1 MYSDSS
7 GLGFFLAMMGAL
19 SFVFFIILVAFYV
32 LKSLGLQ
39 TLAANR
45 GIENP
50 WLAWIPIA
58 DLYIAGAIV
67 GEMDLFGYKLDN
79 LAMWVPVAA
88 LAGMVLGLIP
98 FLGILFSLALA
109 VFMIMFFYNLFK
121 MYTESAVLYT
131 VLSVVLCLWPVF
143 IFIIRNNEPINPGF
157 TPPQY

>member
-1 MYSDSS
+1 MSDSS
-7 GLGFFLAMMGAL
+7 GLGIFLAMMGML
-19 SFVFFIILVAFYV
+19 SFVFFVIAIVFYV
-32 LKSLGLQ
+32 LKSMGLM
-39 TLAANR
+39 TLATNK

-67 GEMDLFGYKLDN
+67 EEMDLFGYKLDN

-88 LAGMVLGLIP
+88 LAGIVLGLIP

-109 VFMIMFFYNLFK
+109 VFMVMFFYNLFK

-131 VLSVVLCLWPVF
+131 VLSVILGLAPIF
-143 IFIIRNNEPINPGF
+143 LFIIRNNQPINQGF

>member
-1 MYSDSS
+1 MYADD
-7 GLGFFLAMMGAL
+7 GLGVFLAMMGML
-19 SFVFFIILVAFYV
+19 GFVFFIIAVVFYV

-39 TLAANR
+39 TLAANK

-67 GEMDLFGYKLDN
+67 GEMDLFGNRIDN

-88 LAGMVLGLIP
+88 LAGIVLGMIP
-98 FLGILFSLALA
+98 FLGIIFSLALA
-109 VFMIMFFYNLFK
+109 VFMVMFFYNLFK
-121 MYTESAVLYT
+121 MYSESAVLFT
-131 VLSVVLCLWPVF
+131 VLSVILGLAPIF
-143 IFIIRNNEPINPGF
+143 IFMIRNNQPINQGF